1 MMLAP
6 KFIPLVVKQVVRHR
20 TRTLLT
26 VGGVAMAM
34 FLFCAVQAMQGGV
47 QEATQTTAK
56 DTTLVVY
63 RQNRFCP
70 ATSRLPQYYG
80 ERIAKVPGVVSV
92 VPMKIVVTNCRTS
105 LDVITFRG
113 VPEDEFVQRY
123 APTFDVID
131 GSTSHWQS
139 RTDAALVGETLAKRR
154 GWKVGDQFDAVGIR
168 AYVAGIIRSDQPQ
181 DQNVAYVHLDFI
193 QRASGDRKLGVVTQF
208 NVKVANPNQLES
220 VAAAIDAEFAKDP
233 DPTQTSAEKAFVARA
248 AADVVSLVGFTQWL
262 GWGALA
268 AVLALV
274 ANAIV
279 LCVQDR
285 IKEHAVL
292 QTLGF
297 KGGLIAQLIVAE
309 GLLLGTI
316 GGLVG
321 VGAALAVLHWGRFS
335 ISNEGLS
342 IQMTA
347 GLGVIATGLI
357 VSALLGVLAGLV
369 PAVQASRRE
378 ITSCFRSV

>member
-1 MMLAP
+1 MFSA
-6 KFIPLVVKQVVRHR
+6 KFIPLIVKQVVRHR

-47 QEATQTTAK
+47 KDATETTAR

-70 ATSRLPQYYG
+70 NTSRLPEYYG
-80 ERIAKVPGVVSV
+80 DRIAKVPGVASV

-113 VPEDEFVQRY
+113 VPEDRFVERY
-123 APTFDVID
+123 APGLNVLD
-131 GSTSHWQS
+131 GSTSAWQS
-139 RTDAALVGETLAKRR
+139 RTDAALVGESLARRR
-154 GWKVGDQFDAVGIR
+154 GWRVGDRFDAVGIT

-181 DQNVAYVHLDFI
+181 DQNVAYVHLDFL
-193 QRASGDRKLGVVTQF
+193 QRASGNRKLGVVTQF
-208 NVKVANPNQLES
+208 NVKVADPKQLES
-220 VAAAIDAEFAKDP
+220 VATAIDTEFAKDP

-248 AADVVSLVGFTQWL
+248 AADVVSLVHFTQWL
-262 GWGALA
+262 GWGSLA

-279 LCVQDR
+279 LSVQDR

-292 QTLGF
+292 QTLGYT
-297 KGGLIAQLIVAE
+297 GRLIAMLIVGE
-309 GLLLGTI
+309 GLLLGLI
-316 GGLVG
+316 GGFVG
-321 VGAALAVLHWGRFS
+321 VGAALAALHWGQFS

-342 IQMTA
+342 IQMGARTS
-347 GLGVIATGLI
+347 VIVTGLI
-357 VSALLGVLAGLV
+357 VSAALGVIAGLV
-369 PAVQASRRE
+369 PALQASRRE
-378 ITSCFRSV
+378 ITSCFRAV

>member
-1 MMLAP
+1 MLSP
-6 KFIPLVVKQVVRHR
+6 KFIPLVIKQVMRHR

-47 QEATQTTAK
+47 KEATETTAR

-80 ERIAKVPGVVSV
+80 DRIAKVSGVVSV

-113 VPEDEFVQRY
+113 VPEKQFVAKY

-131 GSTSHWQS
+131 GSTANWQS
-139 RTDAALVGETLAKRR
+139 RTDAALVGETLANRR

-168 AYVAGIIRSDQPQ
+168 AYVAGIIRSDEAQ
-181 DQNVAYVHLDFI
+181 DQNVAYVHLDFL
-193 QRASGDRKLGVVTQF
+193 QRASGNRKLGVVTQF
-208 NVKVANPNQLES
+208 NVKVSDPNQLQP
-220 VAAAIDAEFAKDP
+220 VAAAIDAEFAKDS
-233 DPTQTSAEKAFVARA
+233 DPTHTSAEKAFVARA
-248 AADVVSLVGFTQWL
+248 AADVVSLVNFTKWL
-262 GWGALA
+262 GWGSLA

-279 LCVQDR
+279 LSVQDR
-285 IKEHAVL
+285 VREHAVL

-297 KGGLIAQLIVAE
+297 NGRLIAMLIVGE
-309 GLLLGTI
+309 GLLLGLI
-316 GGLVG
+316 GGLLGVG
-321 VGAALAVLHWGRFS
+321 VALAVLHWGQFS
-335 ISNEGLS
+335 VSSEGLS
-342 IQMTA
+342 IQMSA
-347 GLGVIATGLI
+347 GVSVIATGLI
-357 VSALLGVLAGLV
+357 VSATLGVLAGLV

-378 ITSCFRSV
+378 ITSCFRAV